1 MSEITYEMTQKD
13 NVWLPAAFP
22 AQGRLP
28 TQRYLVRQN
37 CYRQASDEK
46 AYHQEL
52 CLAANRRVGLPCCKT
67 LHVSLFF
74 DGTGNNLYNDLY
86 QAVPNHPTNVVRL
99 FQATIGAG
107 YAGGAS
113 GKPLL
118 DDVESTG
125 GKYFKYYIPGVGTPF
140 PEIDDLDYSTSG
152 LAFANRGEDR
162 INWALLR
169 LIDVLKRVLV
179 NDKIDDDACR
189 KSLEAMS
196 TTWLTQGISG
206 VHNRYGEFYKQFA
219 HLKRELKIA
228 RGQPG
233 RSKSKLLG
241 MKLYVYGFSRG
252 AAEART
258 FVNWLAELLPPP
270 TGDNQKPS
278 QCLQAKN
285 ETDPD
290 CNLPISVEFLGLF
303 DTVASVGM
311 SHVVPVVEGHMDWAD
326 GTQELPSEATYGG
339 LVKRCVHL
347 VSTHEQRLS
356 FPMDSIRRSDGTYP
370 TGSTEVI
377 YPGVHSDLGGGY
389 PPGEQG
395 KAIGKTDALLLSQ
408 IALHEMYAA
417 AFEVGAPLKVP
428 TESLPKDLSKDAW
441 RVMSFGLV
449 AEFNIDLLL
458 VNRFNAWR
466 QVTLGLE
473 MPQQPLSDEEAAS
486 FEPVRAS
493 VALEQA
499 MENQMNWL
507 TAWRINRYANG
518 MLLGAPFFHEAP
530 NRDAKKAHYEQSKQA
545 QEEKQQAVLKKRK
558 AQWNEYIIKGEKTPP
573 VLTPGVPDFDPE
585 TAQNQLREA
594 AAEFGR
600 DYRGESREQSNL
612 KQFAIETLAYHML
625 YMWDSN
631 DDVKEYQQ
639 MKMAGEA
646 LVKPL
651 FRPAPVGKTGQQES
665 PESLL
670 VALYDNQVH
679 DSRAWFMY
687 SILDTREPEGGYFRY
702 RIMYFGTE
710 CNKPL
715 SPLTIAGNVVGSTT
729 PVGAALLFLKD
740 KKVGNM
746 LSDAADKVPVTT
758 WEVTARYLTSGE
770 LITLLAGPE
779 YRKAFTHNVGEVTR
793 QQREFLKER
802 RLQMTKDDLKA
813 RWAGKT
819 LEPTPFKEP
828 EK

>member
-1 MSEITYEMTQKD
+1 MSEIKHHD
-13 NVWLPAAFP
+13 LVWLPAPFP
-22 AQGRLP
+22 SQGRLP
-28 TQRYLVRQN
+28 AKSYLVREN
-37 CYRQASDEK
+37 CQQQSSQEK
-46 AYHQEL
+46 AYYQEL
-52 CLAANRRVGLPCCKT
+52 CLAANRRVIRPCCNT

-118 DDVESTG
+118 DNIESIG
-125 GKYFKYYIPGVGTPF
+125 RKYFKYYIPGVGTPF
-140 PEIDDLDYSTSG
+140 PEINELDYSKLG
-152 LAFANRGEDR
+152 LAVASGGEDR

-179 NDKIDDDACR
+179 NDKIDDVACQ
-189 KSLEAMS
+189 KSLKAMA
-196 TTWLTQGISG
+196 TTWNMLELGGSN
-206 VHNRYGEFYKQFA
+206 NRYEEFYKQFA
-219 HLKRELKIA
+219 SLKRELRIA
-228 RGQPG
+228 RSQPG
-233 RSKSKLLG
+233 RGKCKLLG

-258 FVNWLAELLPPP
+258 FVNWLTELFPPSREA
-270 TGDNQKPS
+270 GQKPA
-278 QCLQAKN
+278 QCLQHKHD
-285 ETDPD
+285 TDPD
-290 CNLPISVEFLGLF
+290 SNLPISVEFLGLF
-303 DTVASVGM
+303 DTVASVGVPHM
-311 SHVVPVVEGHMDWAD
+311 IPVVEGHMAWAD
-326 GTQELPSEATYGG
+326 GTQELPSEETYGG

-347 VSTHEQRLS
+347 VSTHEQRLC
-356 FPMDSIRRSDGTYP
+356 FPMDSIRRADGTYL

-395 KAIGKTDALLLSQ
+395 KAIGETDGLLLSQ

-417 AFEVGAPLKVP
+417 AFQTGAPLKVP
-428 TESLPKDLSKDAW
+428 KEVLPDDLQDQLW
-441 RVMSFGLV
+441 RAMS
-449 AEFNIDLLL
+449 ADIQREFDIDTQL

-473 MPQQPLSDEEAAS
+473 MPQQPLSDEEAAR

-499 MENQMNWL
+499 MKNQMNWL

-518 MLLGAPFFHEAP
+518 TLLGAPFFHEAP
-530 NRDAKKAHYEQSKQA
+530 NRDAKKAHYEQSEQA
-545 QEEKQQAVLKKRK
+545 QKAAQQQVEAKRK
-558 AQWNEYIIKGEKTPP
+558 VQWNEFFRDGGKTPP
-573 VLTPGVPDFDPE
+573 LLMQGVPDFDPE

-625 YMWDSN
+625 YIWDSN

-639 MKMAGEA
+639 MKTAGEA

-702 RIMYFGTE
+702 RIIYFGTE

>member
-1 MSEITYEMTQKD
+1 MSEIKHHD
-13 NVWLPAAFP
+13 LVWLPAPFP

-28 TQRYLVRQN
+28 AKSYLLVEN
-37 CYRQASDEK
+37 CQQQDSQEK
-46 AYHQEL
+46 AYYQEL
-52 CLAANRRVGLPCCKT
+52 CLAANRRVIRPCCNT

-86 QAVPNHPTNVVRL
+86 QVVPNHPTNVVRL

-118 DDVESTG
+118 DNIESTG
-125 GKYFKYYIPGVGTPF
+125 RKYFKYYIPGVGTPF
-140 PEIDDLDYSTSG
+140 PEINELDYSKLG
-152 LAFANRGEDR
+152 LATASGGEDR

-179 NDKIDDDACR
+179 NDTIDDDVCQ
-189 KSLEAMS
+189 KSLKAMA
-196 TTWLTQGISG
+196 TTWNMLELGGSN
-206 VHNRYGEFYKQFA
+206 NRYEEFYKQFA
-219 HLKRELKIA
+219 SLKRELRIA
-228 RGQPG
+228 RSQPG
-233 RSKSKLLG
+233 WGKCKLLG

-258 FVNWLAELLPPP
+258 FVNWLTELLPPSREA
-270 TGDNQKPS
+270 GQKPA
-278 QCLQAKN
+278 QCLQHKHD
-285 ETDPD
+285 TDPD
-290 CNLPISVEFLGLF
+290 SNLPISVEFLGLF
-303 DTVASVGM
+303 DTVASVGVPHM
-311 SHVVPVVEGHMDWAD
+311 IPVVEGHMAWAD
-326 GTQELPSEATYGG
+326 GTQELPSEETYGG

-347 VSTHEQRLS
+347 VSTHEQRLC

-395 KAIGKTDALLLSQ
+395 KAIGKTDGLLLSQ

-428 TESLPKDLSKDAW
+428 KNALPQELSQDIWRSMPLDLGS
-441 RVMSFGLV
+441 
-449 AEFNIDLLL
+449 EFFISTTLSE
-458 VNRFNAWR
+458 RFNAWR

-473 MPQQPLSDEEAAS
+473 MPKQPLSDEDAAR

-499 MENQMNWL
+499 MQNQMNWL

-530 NRDAKKAHYEQSKQA
+530 NRDAKKAHYEQSEQA
-545 QEEKQQAVLKKRK
+545 QKAAQQQVEAKRK
-558 AQWNEYIIKGEKTPP
+558 AQWNEFFRDGGKTPP
-573 VLTPGVPDFDPE
+573 LLMQGVPDFDPE

-594 AAEFGR
+594 AAEFR
-600 DYRGESREQSNL
+600 SDYHGDQREQHSGW
-612 KQFAIETLAYHML
+612 QFLVDTVPRQAIYML
-625 YMWDSN
+625 
-631 DDVKEYQQ
+631 DDHDDLLEYLQ
-639 MKMAGEA
+639 MKAAGER
-646 LVKPL
+646 LVKQL
-651 FRPAPVGKTGQQES
+651 FRPVPAAKPGQQES

-670 VALYDNQVH
+670 IALYDNQVH

-687 SILDTREPEGGYFRY
+687 STFGSREPLGGYFRY
-702 RIMYFGTE
+702 RIIYFGTI
-710 CNKPL
+710 CSRPL
-715 SPLTIAGNVVGSTT
+715 SLLSVAGTVAGFVS
-729 PVGAALLFLKD
+729 PALGGILSSLKQ
-740 KKVGNM
+740 KKVANTVVEVV
-746 LSDAADKVPVTT
+746 DKVSESLATER
-758 WEVTARYLTSGE
+758 EVTVQYLTSGD

-779 YRKAFTHNVGEVTR
+779 YRKAFTHNVGEMTR

-802 RLQMTKDDLKA
+802 RLQMTKDNLKA